1 MKTFNYIFIA
11 IVAIML
17 LSSLIGLFFIG
28 GYTLKTMYIVL
39 MATCISLV
47 TNSIYHKFFVK
58 EKDEDERNIRIENK
72 AKAKA
77 FDITGI
83 VFGIITIIYILLK
96 SNLLIILL
104 TIAAYLF
111 IFIVYIVYFSK
122 YHKEM

>member
-1 MKTFNYIFIA
+1 MKLFNYIFIVL
-11 IVAIML
+11 VAL
-17 LSSLIGLFFIG
+17 LLIGSLIALFFTG

-39 MATCISLV
+39 ITICVSLV
-47 TNSIYHKFFVK
+47 LDSIYHKFFVK
-58 EKDEDERNIRIENK
+58 KIDEDERNIRIENM

-77 FDITGI
+77 FDIMGI

-104 TIAAYLF
+104 TIASYLF